1 MDQATAVAPVAKPLE
16 GIKVLD
22 FSRMLAGPYCTAML
36 ADMGARIIKVE
47 PPQGD
52 DQRQIGAIK
61 SGRSINFEMLNRNKR
76 SLKLDLRQEKGRE
89 IAQQLAIQSD
99 VIIENFRPGVAD
111 RLGIGYTYLSGLKPQ
126 LIYCS
131 ISGFGQSGPL
141 SKSPSYD
148 VVAQALSGLMSI
160 NGDPSGEAT
169 LVGESVGDIL
179 AGIYAALAINTALF
193 QRGATGRGTHIDIAM
208 FDALFSLL
216 PTALAQ
222 WQLTGT
228 SPGRSGNH
236 HPLSAPFGAFAA
248 ADGNFMLA
256 VANKKLFSDLCL
268 TMKQPAL
275 ADDSR
280 FINDQ
285 LRKQHGTALQAII
298 EAWASS
304 KTVEQVVAL
313 LGAAGIPASPVWDVN
328 TAATSEQSKHR
339 QLLKQINHP
348 VLGSI
353 GLPEQPIHFSGV
365 RRGAQKPAPELGA
378 DSSIILRELL
388 GMSAEQ
394 IEKLTAQDII

>member
-1 MDQATAVAPVAKPLE
+1 MDQAIIKSSTAKPLA

-36 ADMGARIIKVE
+36 ADLGATIIKVE

-61 SGRSINFEMLNRNKR
+61 SGHSLNFEMLNRNKH
-76 SLKLDLRQEKGRE
+76 SLKLDMRQETGRD
-89 IAQQLAIQSD
+89 IAQQLAIKAD

-111 RLGIGYTYLSGLKPQ
+111 RLGIGYVDLSAQKSS

-169 LVGESVGDIL
+169 LVGESIGDIQ
-179 AGIYAALAINTALF
+179 AGIYAALAVSTALF
-193 QRGATGRGTHIDIAM
+193 QREVTGKGSHIDIAM

-268 TMKQPAL
+268 AMEQPAL
-275 ADDSR
+275 AEDTR
-280 FINDQ
+280 FLNDQ
-285 LRKQHGTALQAII
+285 LRKQNGNALQTII
-298 EAWASS
+298 EDWAAA
-304 KTVEQVVAL
+304 KTVEEVVAH

-339 QLLKQINHP
+339 QLLKPVNHP
-348 VLGSI
+348 VLGMIS
-353 GLPEQPIHFSGV
+353 LPEQPIHFSGSS
-365 RRGAQKPAPELGA
+365 RGDQTPAPELGENSA
-378 DSSIILRELL
+378 AILRDYLGFDDEKIAEL
-388 GMSAEQ
+388 AEQ
-394 IEKLTAQDII
+394 QII